1 MLRVTNIGLG
11 RPFLRTLIGGLL
23 DRDDLADLT
32 LLLPSRR
39 ACLAARETFQSLSG
53 GATLLLPRLLPVG
66 EPDEAE
72 LALSGALELA
82 LPPVMPPLRRR
93 LLLMRLVLATSPGM
107 AHEQA
112 VRLAAELER
121 FIDELHNEEV
131 DLAGLDTLVPAE
143 FAEHWQEALTFLG
156 LLRQA
161 WPDILAAEGRLEAS
175 ERRRRLLDALAAH
188 WQANPP
194 GTVVAAGITGTLP
207 AVGRLLATIARLPSG
222 QVVLQG
228 LDRAL
233 DERGWTAVDPVHP
246 QYGLKRLLERI
257 GIEREAVAEWSAG
270 DGGRPA
276 GRRRLWAEAL
286 RPAEVTDGWRTCPLP
301 GDAVA
306 GIEIDA
312 APDPASEALRI
323 ALRLREALTVPRRR
337 AALITPSRSLG
348 RRVAAELQRWGIV
361 LDDSAGLPLDQT
373 PPGGFLLLTAL
384 LATRDVA
391 PVDIL
396 SALKHPLAAGRM
408 RRADLREKVRR
419 LERAVMR
426 GPRRADGLGGLAT
439 ALAEVEDADDLRGW
453 LHGIVGAA
461 APLAR
466 ALDDGSAPLA
476 ELLSLH
482 VAFAE
487 WLASDETG
495 HPSELWAREAGRC
508 AMDFMTGLAETGDA
522 AGEVPASAY
531 PAMLA
536 ILMASVNVRP
546 DRPAHPR
553 LMVLGPIEG
562 RLIDADLVILGG
574 LNEGIWPPALESG
587 PWLNRAM
594 RAGLGLPPAEQATG
608 IAALDFLAAADAPE
622 VVLSRAAKDENG
634 TPAVASRWLV
644 RLQALLTA
652 AGIELPGRAEIAAW
666 AACLDQPD
674 APPRPIARPEPRPP
688 LAARPRELSVSDIER
703 LMRDPYAIYAYR
715 ILGLKALTP
724 LDADPGGAKRGEII
738 HAVLDEFVRVWAR
751 ALPDDPVAEL
761 RAIGRRHFGK
771 LAAQPQVAALWWP
784 RFLRVA
790 DWFAEVERRRR
801 IEAARVAAEV
811 KGQTTL
817 DLPGGPFT
825 LKARADRVEIGR
837 DGRLTIVD
845 YKTGPVPS
853 DKDVR
858 LGLSPQLTIEAM
870 IAERGGFAKV
880 GQADAATLLYMQL
893 KGSEVA
899 PGTEVDRAGNDLR
912 RLIDEAAAGVER
924 LIAHFDDPATA
935 YLPVPLPE
943 IAPAHSDY
951 DHLARAQEWLGTEG
965 EG

>member
-1 MLRVTNIGLG
+1 MLRVANIALG
-11 RPFLRTLIGGLL
+11 RPFLRTLVAGLIE
-23 DRDDLADLT
+23 RDDLADLI

-39 ACLAARETFQSLSG
+39 ACLAARETFQSLAD

-66 EPDEAE
+66 EPDEDE
-72 LALSGALELA
+72 LALSGAVELV

-93 LLLMRLVLATSPGM
+93 LLLMRLVHATSPGM

-131 DLAGLDTLVPAE
+131 DLAGLDALVPAE

-156 LLRQA
+156 LLRRA
-161 WPDILAAEGRLEAS
+161 WPDILAAEGRLEAT
-175 ERRRRLLDALAAH
+175 RRRRLLLDALAAQ
-188 WQANPP
+188 WRATPP
-194 GTVVAAGITGTLP
+194 GAVVAAGITGTIP
-207 AVGRLLATIARLPSG
+207 AVGRLLATIARLPRG

-228 LDRAL
+228 LDQTL
-233 DERGWTAVDPVHP
+233 DDECWAEVDPVHP
-246 QYGLKRLLERI
+246 QYGMKRLLERL
-257 GIEREAVAEWSAG
+257 GIDREAVAEWPAG
-270 DGGRPA
+270 GGGCPA
-276 GRRRLWAEAL
+276 GRQRLWAEAL
-286 RPAEVTDGWRTCPLP
+286 RPAAVTHGWRACALP

-306 GIEIDA
+306 GIEIDT

-323 ALRLREALTVPRRR
+323 ALRLREALTLPGRR

-348 RRVAAELQRWGIV
+348 RRVAAELQRWGVI
-361 LDDSAGLPLDQT
+361 LDDSAGVPLDQT
-373 PPGGFLLLTAL
+373 PPGGFLLLTVL
-384 LATRDVA
+384 LTTRDVA
-391 PVDIL
+391 PADLL

-426 GPRRADGLGGLAT
+426 GPRRVDGLSGLAT
-439 ALAEVEDADDLRGW
+439 ALAEVEDAEDLRGW
-453 LHGIVGAA
+453 LHGIVAAA

-466 ALDDGSAPLA
+466 TLAGGSARLA
-476 ELLSLH
+476 ELLAPHL
-482 VAFAE
+482 AFAE

-495 HPSELWAREAGRC
+495 NPGELWAREAGRC
-508 AMDFMTGLAETGDA
+508 ARDFMTDLAEATDA

-553 LMVLGPIEG
+553 LTVLGSIEG

-608 IAALDFLAAADAPE
+608 IAALDFLTAADASE

-644 RLQALLTA
+644 RLQALLRA
-652 AGIELPGRAEIAAW
+652 AGTEPPVRPELAVW
-666 AACLDQPD
+666 AAQLDQPD
-674 APPRPIARPEPRPP
+674 GPPHPIARPEPRPP
-688 LAARPRELSVSDIER
+688 LTARPRGLSVSDIER
-703 LMRDPYAIYAYR
+703 LMRDPYAVYAHR
-715 ILGLKALTP
+715 ILGLKALEP
-724 LDADPGGAKRGEII
+724 LDADPGAAERGQIV
-738 HAVLDEFVRVWAR
+738 HAVLDEFVRQWQHS
-751 ALPDDPVAEL
+751 LPDDPAAEL
-761 RAIGRRHFGK
+761 CEIGRRHFRK
-771 LAAQPQVAALWWP
+771 LAAQPQVAAMWWP
-784 RFLRVA
+784 RFARVA
-790 DWFAEVERRRR
+790 EWFAEIERKRR

-811 KGQTTL
+811 TGEIELTA
-817 DLPGGPFT
+817 PGGPFT

-845 YKTGPVPS
+845 YKTGPLPS
-853 DKDVR
+853 RTEVR
-858 LGLSPQLTIEAM
+858 LGLAPQLVIEAM
-870 IAERGGFAKV
+870 IAERGGFAKIR
-880 GQADAATLLYMQL
+880 GAEAGLLLYLQL
-893 KGSEVA
+893 KGSEA
-899 PGTEVDRAGNDLR
+899 TPGTELDPAGDDLR